1 MGEGRL
7 LIPLMLVKGY
17 PLEAQGRI
25 AEALELNEAA
35 VESARLSGNPHY
47 LFWALFE
54 LGFALYYAGDLDAGV
69 KACEESARVGGR
81 MAGGTM
87 PAGSGGPGWPLAS
100 TLFLLEDYDRGFE
113 VLREIGG
120 DQLEYAIPVERCF
133 YWEMLADAELA
144 RGPAGGGRGPRAQR
158 RGAGRAARPAPA
170 HGGGHTRPGGGAPGR
185 GRQPR
190 PRRTRRRRRSRA
202 AEAVGA
208 RLPAAY
214 ARAIRGRA
222 LAAAGERKPAIE
234 ALREAERELDE
245 CDSVRE
251 RDGLR
256 RELRKLGA
264 RAEKRGPGRRRRTR
278 ASRPSPSA
286 SCEIAELVT
295 DRKTNREIAA
305 ELFLSDKT
313 VESHL
318 RNIFVKLGASSRVE
332 VARALERDRR
342 ERDAA
347 EAP

>member
-1 MGEGRL
+1 
-7 LIPLMLVKGY
+7 MLVKGY

-25 AEALELNEAA
+25 AEALELSEAA

-100 TLFLLEDYDRGFE
+100 TLFLLEDFDRGFE

-120 DQLEYAIPVERCF
+120 DELEYAIPVERCF

-144 RGPAGGGRGPRAQR
+144 RGRPEAAEAHVRNAEEQAARLGLHLPTAVATR
-158 RGAGRAARPAPA
+158 GRAAVLLAA
-170 HGGGHTRPGGGAPGR
+170 GDAKAAADAAEEAI
-185 GRQPR
+185 
-190 PRRTRRRRRSRA
+190 RA

-251 RDGLR
+251 RDGVR

-264 RAEKRGPGRRRRTR
+264 RAEKRGPATTEDSGIAALTKREL
-278 ASRPSPSA
+278 
-286 SCEIAELVT
+286 EIAELVT